1 MTEWAMSR
9 RSLTASV
16 ALLVALS
23 PFVALPAS
31 AEPAPVLVIEGKG
44 FGHGVGMAQDGA
56 FAMANGGSS
65 AAKILSHFYPGT
77 AVARRTAT
85 VRVGVHESSGP
96 VVVVLPGGGEV
107 RDSPSGPQSPGF
119 PVAVEPGGSVQ
130 LAFDGSKYIVTPLSG
145 AAINRVAAPPAPV
158 PARSPAPPVAA
169 APVPAAPAPAGLLD
183 PLLQAL
189 MPPAAPPTAAT
200 PATTGPAGTVPAS
213 QNDARSGR
221 GLRAVPKGDATV
233 ALPGPGRSYRGTVVA
248 TAAGPGLQL
257 TNEVDVEQYLRGM
270 AEVPASWP
278 AAALQAQAIA
288 ARTFAVRAAAS
299 GKTLCDDQ
307 RCQVYVGAGNEDPA
321 TNAATTATRGQVL
334 TYQGALAE
342 TVYSASAGG
351 VSATAEEGFGPGS
364 PDLPY
369 LQPVPYSIGDPQ
381 MWAMT
386 LPLQEAGARFG
397 YRGEVTGARVSRTG
411 PSGRPLEIS
420 FDGANGPMAVDG
432 HRFWADLRLRSTL
445 FTLRAERVEPA
456 MQGEPLAASLSD
468 LASSPPGVP
477 AATVTPPEAV
487 ESLGRAPWVGLAV
500 LLLAFWVT
508 AADRTAKRRRSPAR
522 ATLPADGP
530 GGHLPEVPTHT
541 E

>member
-1 MTEWAMSR
+1 MSR
-9 RSLTASV
+9 RSLAASV
-16 ALLVALS
+16 ALLVALG

-56 FAMANGGSS
+56 FAMANDGSS

-77 AVARRTAT
+77 AIARRTAM

-169 APVPAAPAPAGLLD
+169 PPVPGAPAPAGLLD

-189 MPPAAPPTAAT
+189 MPPAAPTTAAT

-432 HRFWADLRLRSTL
+432 HRFWADLQLRSTL
-445 FTLRAERVEPA
+445 FTLRAEGAEPA
-456 MQGEPLAASLSD
+456 VQGEPLATSIADIPSLPAGLPEVALTD
-468 LASSPPGVP
+468 PG
-477 AATVTPPEAV
+477 AV
-487 ESLGRAPWVGLAV
+487 AESLGRAPWVGLAV
-500 LLLAFWVT
+500 LLLAFWAT
-508 AADRTAKRRRSPAR
+508 AANRMRARRALPAG
-522 ATLPADGP
+522 ATPPADGLGDHP
-530 GGHLPEVPTHT
+530 DEDIPSPVE
-541 E
+541 